1 MLAHPVLDSQLL
13 ALIFAAIF
21 VVAELIG
28 FILGSL
34 VFVSPLLYEL
44 FLQLSHL
51 FSFELLA
58 SLNDLLRHLSKI
70 GQGYRCS
77 RHSLVSHRT

>member
-13 ALIFAAIF
+13 ALIFAPII

-28 FILGSL
+28 FILDSL

-44 FLQLSHL
+44 SLQLSHL
-51 FSFELLA
+51 FSF
-58 SLNDLLRHLSKI
+58 DPLRHLCTI
-70 GQGYRCS
+70 GLGSRCS
-77 RHSLVSHRT
+77 HHSLASHRI